1 MHRLLLFILVHLPAT
16 PRVQHLS
23 SPNLVAFALAGSRAV
38 HFLPR
43 IGLIFLTELR
53 TTPFRVANRI
63 ILLYIRRF

>member
-1 MHRLLLFILVHLPAT
+1 MRILVHLPAT
-16 PRVQHLS
+16 LRAQHLS

-53 TTPFRVANRI
+53 TTPFSVANRI
-63 ILLYIRRF
+63 IILYIMRF